1 MDILLIIIGVILIIL
16 GLIGCV
22 MPALPGPILAWG
34 ALLLLQWTDTVPPDW
49 DMIWLTLAVAL
60 AVHVLDYIVPA
71 MGTKKFGGTKYGIW
85 GATLG
90 LLVGLFTPIPF
101 GVVLGPFLGALAGEM
116 LHDDNFSRAF
126 RAALGSLVGFLFS
139 TGLKLAVTLYFAYLF
154 FKSVIPVYFS

>member
-22 MPALPGPILAWG
+22 MPALPGPILAWA
-34 ALLLLQWTDTVPPDW
+34 ALLLLQWTGTVPPDW

>member
-22 MPALPGPILAWG
+22 MPALPGPILAWA
-34 ALLLLQWTDTVPPDW
+34 ALLLLQWTGTVPPDW
-49 DMIWLTLAVAL
+49 DMVWLTLAVAL

>member
-1 MDILLIIIGVILIIL
+1 MDIVLIIIGIILIIL

-34 ALLLLQWTDTVPPDW
+34 ALLLLQWTDKVPHNW
-49 DMIWLTLAVAL
+49 QMVWITLAVAL
-60 AVHVLDYIVPA
+60 AVHAMDYVVPA

-101 GVVLGPFLGALAGEM
+101 GVILGPFLGALAGEM

-126 RAALGSLVGFLFS
+126 KAALGSLVGFLFS

-154 FKSVIPVYFS
+154 FKTVAPAYF